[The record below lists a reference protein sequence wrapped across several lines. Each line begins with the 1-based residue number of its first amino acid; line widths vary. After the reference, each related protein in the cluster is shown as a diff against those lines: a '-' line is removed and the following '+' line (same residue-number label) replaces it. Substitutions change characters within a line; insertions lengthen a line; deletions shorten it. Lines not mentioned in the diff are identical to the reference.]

1 MGQTLKGIMYKMKV
15 YDADGNMFRIEVANN
30 KDYFERY
37 KHKVNYRI
45 EIIEMTPYGK
55 EKEVIYSEVKR

>member
-1 MGQTLKGIMYKMKV
+1 MKV